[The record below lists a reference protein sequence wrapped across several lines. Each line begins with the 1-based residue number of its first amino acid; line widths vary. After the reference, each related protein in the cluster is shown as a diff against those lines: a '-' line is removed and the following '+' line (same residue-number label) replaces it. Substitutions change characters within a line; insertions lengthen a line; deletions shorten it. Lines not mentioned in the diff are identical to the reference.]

1 MTDRIDE
8 MDWAILDA
16 LQLPESVEQI
26 QISIQ
31 PLQLSQ
37 EQIIDRL
44 ERLHAE
50 HYVYLLINAKFDR
63 DLLIKEIQDTEDRKF
78 WFDRTEKGFKTWQ
91 EYQSSY
97 SNQDTSK
104 PVGSAKP
111 TPPGTS
117 AAEQPRVPGSGAG

>member
-1 MTDRIDE
+1 MSDRIDE
-8 MDWAILDA
+8 IDWAILDA

-44 ERLHAE
+44 DRLHSE
-50 HYVYLLINAKFDR
+50 HFVYLLINTKFDR
-63 DLLIKEIQDTEDRKF
+63 DLLIEEIRGTANRKF
-78 WFDRTEKGFKTWQ
+78 WFDRTEKGFKAWQ
-91 EYQSSY
+91 THESIYAS
-97 SNQDTSK
+97 QDTSE

-117 AAEQPRVPGSGAG
+117 AVEHPRVPGSGAG